1 MTDGSHHILRQF
13 EADLQ
18 KLRADVLT
26 MGSRAQENLRNA
38 VNGLINRDVELC
50 NRAIVEDEDVDK
62 LEIEIDHEGMMI
74 IAKYSPVAR
83 NLRRVVSTM
92 KVSQN
97 LERLSDQASN
107 IAKRGRKIAG
117 NAEIPETASLQLL
130 FDLVSG
136 AVRDSLEA
144 FTKGDVKRALTF
156 DDRDEEIDRIYKEL
170 SKKITKR
177 LEEDSSHTKDYVD
190 LLFIIRFL
198 ERVGDYAVNIA
209 EDAVYSESAVDIR
222 HGRAHPDVS

>member
-1 MTDGSHHILRQF
+1 MTDGSNHILKQF

-18 KLRADVLT
+18 KLKTDVLT

-38 VNGLINRDVELC
+38 VTGLINRDVELC
-50 NRAIVEDEDVDK
+50 NRAIVDDEDVDK
-62 LEIEIDHEGMMI
+62 LEIQVDREGMMI

-83 NLRRVVSTM
+83 DLRRVVSTM

-107 IAKRGRKIAG
+107 IAKRGRKIAA
-117 NAEIPETASLQLL
+117 NSEIPETIALQPL
-130 FDLVSG
+130 FELVSS

-144 FTKGDVKRALTF
+144 FNRGDVKAALAF
-156 DDRDEEIDRIYKEL
+156 DERDEEIDRIYKEL

-177 LEEDSSHTKDYVD
+177 LEQDTTHTKDYVD
-190 LLFIIRFL
+190 LLFIVRFL
-198 ERVGDYAVNIA
+198 ERVGDYAVNIG

-222 HGRAHPDVS
+222 HGGAHPKVS